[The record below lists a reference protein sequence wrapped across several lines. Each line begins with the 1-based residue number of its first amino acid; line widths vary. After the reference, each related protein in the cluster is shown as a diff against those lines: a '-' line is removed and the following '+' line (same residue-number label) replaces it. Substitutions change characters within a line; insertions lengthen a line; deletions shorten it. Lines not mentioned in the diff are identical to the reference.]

1 MLRGRAL
8 RRCGRR
14 GLRMALQRGTDGGP
28 SSHELALLELV
39 RWHPGALSKPGEP
52 RLVLVVALRWIS
64 HCQDDPPLVEAAL
77 EALGS
82 LLLRHRA
89 GLRECCFELL
99 MSVFHLLA
107 SPAASVR
114 HKALGLTLILL
125 EVDPVCAS
133 RELLYLAATGDRLQR
148 LATMVAFRRLLCRG
162 PGQPFDVWLL
172 PMQALYELYLEHAEQ
187 TADDVLR
194 TEGCLGLELLEHTC
208 EYVDYVEGSA
218 SPDELYARRTVAS
231 AGPFSDAS
239 CCSASRED
247 VV

>member
-14 GLRMALQRGTDGGP
+14 GLRMALQRGTDFGP

-39 RWHPGALSKPGEP
+39 RWHPGVLSKPGEP

-107 SPAASVR
+107 SPSASVR
-114 HKALGLTLILL
+114 HKALGLTLRSHNVGSSIQLGGMVLHGAAMTQILL

-162 PGQPFDVWLL
+162 PGQPFNVWLL

-187 TADDVLR
+187 PADDVLR
-194 TEGCLGLELLEHTC
+194 KEGCLGLELLEHTC
-208 EYVDYVEGSA
+208 EHVDHSGDCATPE
-218 SPDELYARRTVAS
+218 
-231 AGPFSDAS
+231 
-239 CCSASRED
+239 
-247 VV
+247 

>member
-1 MLRGRAL
+1 
-8 RRCGRR
+8 
-14 GLRMALQRGTDGGP
+14 MALQRGTDFGP

-39 RWHPGALSKPGEP
+39 RWHPGVLSKPGEP

-107 SPAASVR
+107 SPSASVR

-162 PGQPFDVWLL
+162 PGQPFNVWLL

-187 TADDVLR
+187 PADDVLR
-194 TEGCLGLELLEHTC
+194 KEGCLGLELIEHTC
-208 EYVDYVEGSA
+208 EHADHSGDCATPE
-218 SPDELYARRTVAS
+218 
-231 AGPFSDAS
+231 
-239 CCSASRED
+239 
-247 VV
+247 